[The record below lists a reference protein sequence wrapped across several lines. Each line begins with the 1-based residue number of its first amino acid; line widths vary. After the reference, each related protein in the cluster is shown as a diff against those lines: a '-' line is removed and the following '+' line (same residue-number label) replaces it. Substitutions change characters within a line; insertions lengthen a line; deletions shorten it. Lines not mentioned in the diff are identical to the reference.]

1 MATPIAKESVFHG
14 IPASPGIAIGT
25 VLILKK
31 NEFSVEPITIL
42 PADVEAEITR
52 FREALNKTRIQIQE
66 LQLKILRILSEK
78 DSKIF
83 DAHLLIL
90 DDRTLTD
97 EIEDTVRKDRKNI
110 DYVFSKT
117 IQRYIVAISS
127 IEDKYFRERAADIRD
142 VAERI
147 LKNLHGKDDYF
158 LDHLPGQRVIIA
170 HDLTPSDTAG
180 MDRENVQAFATE
192 SGSRTSHTAI
202 MARSMQIPAVV
213 GIQENILT
221 LINNGNLVIIDGH
234 AGSIIVNPEQS
245 TLALYAEKETKEQ
258 KFYDEMLKE
267 SSLRPETLDGFR
279 VQLSANIDKADELE
293 NAKLYGAAGVGLFR
307 TEYLLI
313 NSHTVPSEEEQ
324 FSVYS
329 KLASGMDGHSVII
342 RTFDVGGDKLSEIIS
357 PHHEANPF
365 LGCRAIRLFREHKDI
380 LSTQI
385 RAIIRASAHG
395 KVKIMFPM
403 ISSSEEVDELNLM
416 VDEVKDELLRKKI
429 PFDRKIETGIMIEI
443 PSAAIMSEAIAS
455 KIDFFS
461 IGSNDLVQYT
471 MAVDR
476 TNEKVAYLYQ
486 PANPAII
493 RLLKTVMMAARKHK
507 IWVSLCGEMAG
518 DPRYTPILLGLG
530 IHELSMTPASIGPI
544 RRLIRSL
551 KMHDVHK
558 LVEKALCASSSKE
571 VMDMS
576 VELIS
581 NVAPDIIN
589 LAGTGE

>member
-1 MATPIAKESVFHG
+1 MAPLAKESVFHG

-31 NEFSVEPITIL
+31 NEFSVEQRQLMPSE
-42 PADVEAEITR
+42 VEGEIAR
-52 FREALNKTRIQIQE
+52 FSEALNKTREQIQE
-66 LQLKILRILSEK
+66 LQHKILNILSEK

-90 DDRTLTD
+90 DDRTLVD
-97 EIEDTVRKDRKNI
+97 EIENTVRRDLKNI

-127 IEDKYFRERAADIRD
+127 IEDKYLRERATD
-142 VAERI
+142 VKDVSERL
-147 LKNLHGKDDYF
+147 LKNLHGRDDYF
-158 LDHLPGQRVIIA
+158 LDHLPGQKVIIA

-180 MDRENVQAFATE
+180 LDRENVQAFATE

-221 LINNGNLVIIDGH
+221 LINNGDLVIIDGH
-234 AGSIIVNPEQS
+234 AGSIIVNPGQS
-245 TLALYAEKETKEQ
+245 TLAIYAEKETREQ

-267 SSLRPETLDGFR
+267 SNLRPETLDGFR
-279 VQLSANIDKADELE
+279 VQLAANIDKPDELE
-293 NAKLYGAAGVGLFR
+293 NAILYGAAGVGLFR

-313 NSHTVPSEEEQ
+313 NSHNVPSEEEQ
-324 FSVYS
+324 YDTYS
-329 KLASGMDGHSVII
+329 KLAAGMEGHPVVI
-342 RTFDVGGDKLSEIIS
+342 RTFDVGGDKLSDIIT

-365 LGCRAIRLFREHKDI
+365 LGCRAVRLFRDRKDI
-380 LSTQI
+380 IIAQI

-403 ISSSEEVDELNLM
+403 ITSPEEVDGLNII
-416 VDEVKDELLRKKI
+416 VQEIKEELLKKKI
-429 PFDRKIETGIMIEI
+429 QFDQEIETGIMIEI
-443 PSAAIMSEAIAS
+443 PSAALMSEVLAP
-455 KIDFFS
+455 KVDFFS

-486 PANPAII
+486 PANPAILKLI
-493 RLLKTVMMAARKHK
+493 KTVMLAARKHK
-507 IWVSLCGEMAG
+507 IWVSVCGEMAS
-518 DPRYTPILLGLG
+518 DPRYTPILVGLG
-530 IHELSMTPASIGPI
+530 IHELSMTPASIGPV
-544 RRLIRSL
+544 RRLIRCM
-551 KMHDVHK
+551 KMHDAHK
-558 LVEKALCASSSKE
+558 LVEKALLAGSSKE
-571 VMDMS
+571 VMELS
-576 VELIS
+576 AELIS
-581 NVAPDIIN
+581 KIAPDIMN
-589 LAGTGE
+589 LASTGD

>member
-1 MATPIAKESVFHG
+1 
-14 IPASPGIAIGT
+14 
-25 VLILKK
+25 
-31 NEFSVEPITIL
+31 
-42 PADVEAEITR
+42 
-52 FREALNKTRIQIQE
+52 
-66 LQLKILRILSEK
+66 
-78 DSKIF
+78 
-83 DAHLLIL
+83 
-90 DDRTLTD
+90 
-97 EIEDTVRKDRKNI
+97 
-110 DYVFSKT
+110 
-117 IQRYIVAISS
+117 
-127 IEDKYFRERAADIRD
+127 
-142 VAERI
+142 
-147 LKNLHGKDDYF
+147 
-158 LDHLPGQRVIIA
+158 
-170 HDLTPSDTAG
+170 
-180 MDRENVQAFATE
+180 
-192 SGSRTSHTAI
+192 

-221 LINNGNLVIIDGH
+221 LINNGDLVIIDGH
-234 AGSIIVNPEQS
+234 AGIIILNPAQA
-245 TLALYAEKETKEQ
+245 TLAVYAEKETMEQ

-267 SSLRPETLDGFR
+267 SNLRPETPDGFR
-279 VQLSANIDKADELE
+279 VQLAANIDKADELE

-324 FSVYS
+324 FSIYS
-329 KLASGMDGHSVII
+329 KLASGIDGHPVVI

-365 LGCRAIRLFREHKDI
+365 LGCRAVRLFRDHKDI

-403 ISSSEEVDELNLM
+403 ITSSEEVDELNLM
-416 VDEVKDELLRKKI
+416 VSEVKDELLRKKI
-429 PFDRKIETGIMIEI
+429 PFDRKIEIGIMIEI
-443 PSAAIMSEAIAS
+443 PSAAIMSESIAP
-455 KIDFFS
+455 KVDFFS

-486 PANPAII
+486 PANPAIL
-493 RLLKTVMMAARKHK
+493 RLLKTVMLAARKHK

-530 IHELSMTPASIGPI
+530 IHELSMTPASIGPV

-551 KMHDVHK
+551 KMHDAHQ
-558 LVEKALCASSSKE
+558 LVEKALSSTSSKE

-581 NVAPDIIN
+581 KVAPDIIN
-589 LAGTGE
+589 LAGTGD

>member
-1 MATPIAKESVFHG
+1 MAPLAKESVFHG

-31 NEFSVEPITIL
+31 NEFSVEQRQLMPSE
-42 PADVEAEITR
+42 VEGEIAR
-52 FREALNKTRIQIQE
+52 FSEALNKTREQIQE
-66 LQLKILRILSEK
+66 LQHKILNILSEK

-90 DDRTLTD
+90 DDRTLVD
-97 EIEDTVRKDRKNI
+97 EIENTVRRDLKNI

-127 IEDKYFRERAADIRD
+127 IEDKYLRERATD
-142 VAERI
+142 VKDVSERL
-147 LKNLHGKDDYF
+147 LKNLHGRDDYF
-158 LDHLPGQRVIIA
+158 LDHLPGQKVIIA

-180 MDRENVQAFATE
+180 LDRENVQAFATE

-221 LINNGNLVIIDGH
+221 LINNGDLVIVDGH
-234 AGSIIVNPEQS
+234 AGSIIVNPGQA
-245 TLALYAEKETKEQ
+245 TLALYAEKETREQ

-267 SSLRPETLDGFR
+267 SNLRPETLDGFR
-279 VQLSANIDKADELE
+279 VQLAANIDKPDELE
-293 NAKLYGAAGVGLFR
+293 NAILYGAAGVGLFR

-313 NSHTVPSEEEQ
+313 NSHNVPSEEEQ
-324 FSVYS
+324 YDTYS
-329 KLASGMDGHSVII
+329 KLAAGMEGHPVVI
-342 RTFDVGGDKLSEIIS
+342 RTFDVGGDKLSDIIT

-365 LGCRAIRLFREHKDI
+365 LGCRAVRLFRDRKDI
-380 LSTQI
+380 IIAQI

-403 ISSSEEVDELNLM
+403 ITSPEEVDGLNII
-416 VDEVKDELLRKKI
+416 VQEIKEELLKKKI
-429 PFDRKIETGIMIEI
+429 QFDQEIETGIMIEI
-443 PSAAIMSEAIAS
+443 PSAALMSEVLAP
-455 KIDFFS
+455 KVDFFS

-486 PANPAII
+486 PANPAILKLI
-493 RLLKTVMMAARKHK
+493 KTVMLAARKHK
-507 IWVSLCGEMAG
+507 IWVSVCGEMAS
-518 DPRYTPILLGLG
+518 DPRYTPILVGLG
-530 IHELSMTPASIGPI
+530 IHELSMTPASIGPV
-544 RRLIRSL
+544 RRLIRCM
-551 KMHDVHK
+551 KMHDAHK
-558 LVEKALCASSSKE
+558 LVEKALLAGSSKE
-571 VMDMS
+571 VMELS
-576 VELIS
+576 AELIS
-581 NVAPDIIN
+581 KIAPDIMN
-589 LAGTGE
+589 LASTGD